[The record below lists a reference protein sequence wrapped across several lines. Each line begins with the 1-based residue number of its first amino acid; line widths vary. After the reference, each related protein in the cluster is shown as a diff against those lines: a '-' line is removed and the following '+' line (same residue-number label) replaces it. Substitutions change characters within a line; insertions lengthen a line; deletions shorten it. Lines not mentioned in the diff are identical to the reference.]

1 MRILDVVKE
10 ITIENEANKN
20 KVIILKKRLK
30 KTLEDMLKNFEKEKN
45 QKSKL
50 TDEICKWN
58 FYTYVV
64 NVWDIECF
72 I

>member
-1 MRILDVVKE
+1 
-10 ITIENEANKN
+10 
-20 KVIILKKRLK
+20 
-30 KTLEDMLKNFEKEKN
+30 MLKNFEKERN

-58 FYTYVV
+58 FYTSVV